1 MKINKLIAFSVVVS
15 PVAGFSLKADVNG
28 SLANWN
34 VITTGNAYLNDTV
47 AGRIFVGGNLAYGNQ
62 VASGEGSVAN
72 TNITLAVAGNINSWA
87 NIQHGSAVAG
97 GTSQYIALNGGTL
110 TTGSP
115 IPSSISPVSSL
126 VANSLYWSTLTP
138 NSTVSYA
145 PGSATFNTAAG
156 SSVAVFDVTGAQT
169 FNANLYS
176 GIGLNLAS
184 GVNTVIVNVNAT
196 TINGGYVPFLSSFQ
210 NAFGTGNVVFN
221 FYNATSIDI
230 TAQVYGYIVAP
241 NATVNLHSGV
251 EGGIMANSINNIGG
265 VGVALPAGS
274 TGSSWSGSLPD
285 SLTPGPVPEPASLAL
300 LPVGAAALWFFRRR
314 PARD

>member
-1 MKINKLIAFSVVVS
+1 MA
-15 PVAGFSLKADVNG
+15 ACSLKADVNG

-34 VITTGNAYLNDTV
+34 VITTGDAYLNDPV
-47 AGRIFVGGNLAYGNQ
+47 AGRIFVGGNLNYGNQ
-62 VASGEGSVAN
+62 VATGEGSAAN

-87 NIQHGSAVAG
+87 NIQHGSVVAG
-97 GTSQYIALNGGTL
+97 GTSQYVALNGGTL

-115 IPSSISPVSSL
+115 VPSSISPVSN
-126 VANSLYWSTLTP
+126 VAANSLYWSTLVP
-138 NSTVSYA
+138 NSTVSYGA
-145 PGSATFNTAAG
+145 GSATFNTTAG
-156 SSVAVFDVTGAQT
+156 SSVAVFAVTGAQT

-176 GIGLNLAS
+176 GIGLNLAA

-210 NAFGTGNVVFN
+210 NAFGTSKVLFN

-230 TAQVYGYIVAP
+230 SAQVYGYIVAP

-251 EGGIMANSINNIGG
+251 QGGIMANSINNLGG
-265 VGVALPAGS
+265 VGVALPVGS

-285 SLTPGPVPEPASLAL
+285 SLTPGPVPEPAPLAL

>member
-1 MKINKLIAFSVVVS
+1 MYINKLIIFGLVVS
-15 PVAGFSLKADVNG
+15 PVAASSLKADVNG
-28 SLANWN
+28 NLANWN
-34 VITTGNAYLNDTV
+34 VITTGDAYLNDPV
-47 AGRIFVGGNLAYGNQ
+47 AGRIFVGGNLNYGNQ
-62 VASGEGSVAN
+62 VATGEGSVAN

-87 NIQHGSAVAG
+87 NIQHGSVVAG
-97 GTSQYIALNGGTL
+97 GTSPYVALNGGTL

-115 IPSSISPVSSL
+115 VPSSISPVSNL
-126 VANSLYWSTLTP
+126 AANSLYWSTLVP
-138 NSTVSYA
+138 NSTVSYGA
-145 PGSATFNTAAG
+145 GSATFNTTAG

-176 GIGLNLAS
+176 GIGLNLAA

-210 NAFGTGNVVFN
+210 NAFGTGKVLFN

-241 NATVNLHSGV
+241 NATVNLHNGV
-251 EGGIMANSINNIGG
+251 QGGIMANSINNLGG
-265 VGVALPAGS
+265 VGVALPVGS

-285 SLTPGPVPEPASLAL
+285 SLTPGPVPEPAPFAL